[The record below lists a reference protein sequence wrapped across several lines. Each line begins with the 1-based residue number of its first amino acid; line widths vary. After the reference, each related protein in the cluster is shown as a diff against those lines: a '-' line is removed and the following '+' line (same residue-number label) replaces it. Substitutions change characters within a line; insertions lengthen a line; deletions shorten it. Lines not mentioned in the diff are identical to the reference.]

1 MPCTPARSIAGVCE
15 SVRLLHSPSIEL
27 HHSIPLLN
35 GALSSKE
42 SYTNIAPSVRRALS
56 IELTERK
63 NQFAVYRISSLE
75 QDVFL
80 YLRPNGFIDSCPGVM
95 CMLNFIN
102 YIRLMHM
109 HLITTKVNVSFIL
122 VRAGKVG
129 CE

>member
-1 MPCTPARSIAGVCE
+1 M
-15 SVRLLHSPSIEL
+15 
-27 HHSIPLLN
+27 PLLN

-95 CMLNFIN
+95 CMWNFIN

-129 CE
+129 GE